1 MFCWLFAIPCVVYL
15 DAPSPPPRAPSPRP
29 FVQPEPDPLVVAPI
43 IRPAPEPALP
53 APPVPP
59 PPPVLVAPPAP
70 RVRALR
76 GDWVRVARAMDA
88 HCAKHGPSCKSD
100 RTLPKP
106 EDVDGGRA
114 DTKGRPLGRHLLWL
128 SLAHTCPTMADH
140 KGLLA
145 DVGKPAHHGERERL
159 RLQFEV
165 LEDTV
170 VARIL
175 AAERTPNVLDLR
187 GEPPISP

>member
-1 MFCWLFAIPCVVYL
+1 M
-15 DAPSPPPRAPSPRP
+15 
-29 FVQPEPDPLVVAPI
+29 QPEPDPLVVAPI

-76 GDWVRVARAMDA
+76 GDWVRIFVTGGELRFSASARAMDA

-106 EDVDGGRA
+106 EDDDGGRA

-128 SLAHTCPTMADH
+128 SLADTCPTMADH

-159 RLQFEV
+159 RRQFEV
-165 LEDTV
+165 LEDPV

-175 AAERTPNVLDLR
+175 AAERKPNVLDVR